1 MTAPLSAASLIAV
14 GILFASAPLAR
25 SDEWVSCKRDASTG
39 QLLWL
44 RGKSTE
50 PLKNAAFRPARPT
63 LTWAHVW
70 SAMISSVKPTGSGSD
85 HWFSLSLPLR
95 GSKCVHFELSA
106 CPADRHVK
114 KPISTIWTFAVDL
127 PGINLHLLQRQ
138 KQSVSAA
145 SGALHLL
152 GLKL

>member
-50 PLKNAAFRPARPT
+50 HLKNTEFRPGSTHPGLGTCLVNNDKLRR
-63 LTWAHVW
+63 AH
-70 SAMISSVKPTGSGSD
+70 
-85 HWFSLSLPLR
+85 
-95 GSKCVHFELSA
+95 
-106 CPADRHVK
+106 
-114 KPISTIWTFAVDL
+114 
-127 PGINLHLLQRQ
+127 
-138 KQSVSAA
+138 
-145 SGALHLL
+145 
-152 GLKL
+152 GLKF

>member
-50 PLKNAAFRPARPT
+50 PLKNAAFRPGTTNPDLGTCLVGNDQLRK
-63 LTWAHVW
+63 AH
-70 SAMISSVKPTGSGSD
+70 G
-85 HWFSLSLPLR
+85 LR
-95 GSKCVHFELSA
+95 F
-106 CPADRHVK
+106 
-114 KPISTIWTFAVDL
+114 
-127 PGINLHLLQRQ
+127 
-138 KQSVSAA
+138 
-145 SGALHLL
+145 
-152 GLKL
+152 